1 MLNALIASG
10 HGAAPDLI
18 YARGIPDNPR
28 PAPGSFDPIKSC
40 TLLLVE
46 IGFCRDLG
54 CREKLEEKTRKY
66 QPLLRALE
74 QIWGAVSLVC
84 IPIGHAGTTLEC
96 TVEDLSNALSRIRPP
111 LAAARRD
118 KGHPEPDY
126 DMKAKHHAR
135 LLVRRLMDDLCHLSQ
150 SRLLSI
156 IANRR
161 KEVANLDP
169 ANRTSPPFSQ
179 HPRVHKLASGP
190 IK

>member
-1 MLNALIASG
+1 MPRSWTMNASKPPQSFIPECVLPPDTLNALIASG

-28 PAPGSFDPIKSC
+28 PAPGSFDPKSC

-54 CREKLEEKTRKY
+54 CREKLAEKTRKY

-96 TVEDLSNALSRIRPP
+96 TVENLSNALSRIRPP

-118 KGHPEPDY
+118 KGAPGAGLRHEG
-126 DMKAKHHAR
+126 
-135 LLVRRLMDDLCHLSQ
+135 Q
-150 SRLLSI
+150 
-156 IANRR
+156 
-161 KEVANLDP
+161 
-169 ANRTSPPFSQ
+169 TSCPSTSSPVDGRPLPPLPVKTPQ
-179 HPRVHKLASGP
+179 YHR
-190 IK
+190 